1 MGWCLLGRETACGLE
16 KCEWVAVWTSLQS
29 SFQSGAFVDEN
40 RLARAGGIPENWS
53 KWHIFLCK
61 NIFSTPALQIAF
73 VYAIPVLCLL
83 MAILNLH
90 CQSILLL
97 LHTLCLNAAAAAAA
111 AKPLQSCPTLLQ
123 PHRWQPTKLLRPW
136 DFPCKSTGV
145 GCHCLLQCPTANSHL
160 I

>member
-16 KCEWVAVWTSLQS
+16 KCKWVAVWTSLQS

-53 KWHIFLCK
+53 KGHIFLCK

-73 VYAIPVLCLL
+73 VYAIPVLYLL
-83 MAILNLH
+83 MAILNLP

-97 LHTLCLNAAAAAAA
+97 LHTLCPSAA
-111 AKPLQSCPTLLQ
+111 AKSLQSCPTLCN
-123 PHRWQPTKLLRPW
+123 PIDGKLLRPW
-136 DFPCKSTGV
+136 DFPCKGTGV
-145 GCHCLLQCPTANSHL
+145 GCHCFLQCPTANSHL